1 MKDVGSDLGVK
12 NLSDLVLK
20 EVHEAK
26 NPTNEQMKKYK
37 MTERKIFEKYA
48 NLTENELSENSNNKV
63 YVKTMLLQLLLN
75 SAGRGERKRGER
87 KIDGFRKKLMIPDS
101 ETSECPEF
109 EVKSKIENIF
119 VNEKILDE
127 HSAKIYKIDPYFY
140 EHYGKKKNKL
150 MKMGVNIYNLELMF
164 MLLNIS

>member
-1 MKDVGSDLGVK
+1 MQGVHFSRVQKTGEIWVSMKDVGSDLGVK

-75 SAGRGERKRGER
+75 SAG
-87 KIDGFRKKLMIPDS
+87 
-101 ETSECPEF
+101 
-109 EVKSKIENIF
+109 VK
-119 VNEKILDE
+119 EKE
-127 HSAKIYKIDPYFY
+127 AKEK
-140 EHYGKKKNKL
+140 
-150 MKMGVNIYNLELMF
+150 
-164 MLLNIS
+164 

>member
-37 MTERKIFEKYA
+37 MTERKFFEKYA

-75 SAGRGERKRGER
+75 SAG
-87 KIDGFRKKLMIPDS
+87 
-101 ETSECPEF
+101 
-109 EVKSKIENIF
+109 VK
-119 VNEKILDE
+119 EKE
-127 HSAKIYKIDPYFY
+127 AKEK
-140 EHYGKKKNKL
+140 
-150 MKMGVNIYNLELMF
+150 
-164 MLLNIS
+164 